1 MSNRSLTP
9 PVRSDTHTQ
18 LVDAEY
24 PQAEEELQST
34 PTQRKRHLDRDDEP
48 YISGTTSGAQRH
60 VTDKTPKKRK
70 TASSLPSYVKLNVI
84 REAATVNKVPT
95 EGGRP
100 QCLISGVS
108 DKMTV
113 LEFSH
118 VMSVSTPL
126 NEVIE
131 TFFLGPT

>member
-9 PVRSDTHTQ
+9 PGRSHIQTQ
-18 LVDAEY
+18 LVDAEHAH
-24 PQAEEELQST
+24 AEAELQST
-34 PTQRKRHLDRDDEP
+34 PTQRKRHLDPDDEP
-48 YISGTTSGAQRH
+48 FIPRTTSGAQRN

-70 TASSLPSYVKLNVI
+70 TTSSLRSYVKLNVI
-84 REAATVNKVPT
+84 REAATVHGAPT
-95 EGGRP
+95 EDCRP

-118 VMSVSTPL
+118 VMSVSTHPK
-126 NEVIE
+126 EVIE
-131 TFFLGPT
+131 TFFLGSI

>member
-1 MSNRSLTP
+1 MPNRSLTP

-18 LVDAEY
+18 LVDAEDS
-24 PQAEEELQST
+24 QAETELQST
-34 PTQRKRHLDRDDEP
+34 PTQRKRHLDHDDEP
-48 YISGTTSGAQRH
+48 YIAGTTSGAQRH

-70 TASSLPSYVKLNVI
+70 TASSLPSHVKLNVI
-84 REAATVNKVPT
+84 REAATVHGAPT
-95 EGGRP
+95 EDGQP

-118 VMSVSTPL
+118 IMSVSTPSK
-126 NEVIE
+126 EVIE